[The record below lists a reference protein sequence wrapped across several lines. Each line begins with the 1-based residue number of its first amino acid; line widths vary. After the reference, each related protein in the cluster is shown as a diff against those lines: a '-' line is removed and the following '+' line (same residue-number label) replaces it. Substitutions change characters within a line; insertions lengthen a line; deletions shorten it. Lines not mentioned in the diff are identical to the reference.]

1 MPRQR
6 STCSRRLLR
15 CVLRLI
21 QRCGSSSTRS
31 CYMPVWTHCYLCS
44 DGVVMG
50 WWVNRGRQAL
60 LFILTCARV
69 GDKSNDTMPRTHAE
83 RGDTR
88 GSMGGGREAGNC
100 SERACVEQIL
110 RGTVPLISKESVLGR
125 GGVATNLGVP
135 GVSLHRTPSHPHG
148 VEPDL
153 I

>member
-100 SERACVEQIL
+100 SERACVEHIL
-110 RGTVPLISKESVLGR
+110 KAKVLHSATPMAPVR
-125 GGVATNLGVP
+125 VGVATDMGFS
-135 GVSLHRTPSHPHG
+135 GVSLHRALDS
-148 VEPDL
+148 
-153 I
+153 